1 MGINNLILKNYF
13 EGRDNLKNKPSLSR
27 RTIFVIDYVMEELE
41 LPAGKA
47 MEKLMSDEKLY
58 SDVIEKLKEEYPDI
72 EE

>member
-1 MGINNLILKNYF
+1 MAINNLVTKNYF

-41 LPAGKA
+41 LPIGKA
-47 MEKLMSDEKLY
+47 IEKLMFDEKLY